1 MLSTPGMIAGM
12 DERLLKLRWP
22 TTCAGCTTALPGGS
36 EAWWDSK
43 RKEAKCPSCHGNAA
57 DTAAPPAAP
66 IDRGAAG
73 ASSRREYEKRS
84 TRERARKKALVAS
97 DDAWRRRVKEE
108 HPVVGRL
115 ASALT
120 PKPTIGPESQATAAW
135 KQGAA
140 GELRVA
146 EILDGLKGISALH
159 DRRIPGSKANIDHV
173 AVGPAGVFVID
184 AKKYTG
190 GVEKRNVGGWLRV
203 DERLYVGGRDRSK
216 VIDGVRWQADVV
228 QACLATGQTRVS
240 VHSVVCFVGAEWPLV
255 FRRPI
260 RMRGVTALWPQ
271 ALGELVCKTGP
282 LDETAIDETTKLL
295 AAVLKPA

>member
-1 MLSTPGMIAGM
+1 M
-12 DERLLKLRWP
+12 
-22 TTCAGCTTALPGGS
+22 
-36 EAWWDSK
+36 
-43 RKEAKCPSCHGNAA
+43 
-57 DTAAPPAAP
+57 
-66 IDRGAAG
+66 
-73 ASSRREYEKRS
+73 
-84 TRERARKKALVAS
+84 
-97 DDAWRRRVKEE
+97 KEE

-120 PKPTIGPESQATAAW
+120 PKPTIGPESQTTAAW
-135 KQGAA
+135 KQGVS

-159 DRRIPGSKANIDHV
+159 DRRIPGSKANIDHL

-216 VIDGVRWQADVV
+216 VINGVKSQMEVV
-228 QACLATGQTRVS
+228 QACLATAQGRIS
-240 VHSVVCFVGAEWPLV
+240 VHGVVCFVGAEWPLV
-255 FRRPI
+255 SRRPI
-260 RMRGVTALWPQ
+260 RMHGVTALWPK
-271 ALGELVCKTGP
+271 ALGEFVGQTGP
-282 LDETAIDETTKLL
+282 LDTTVIDETTELL

>member
-1 MLSTPGMIAGM
+1 M
-12 DERLLKLRWP
+12 DERLHKLRWP
-22 TTCAGCTTALPGGS
+22 TSCATCATALPGGS

-43 RKEAKCPSCHGNAA
+43 RKEARCPSCHANAA
-57 DTAAPPAAP
+57 ERPAPAVAP

-73 ASSRREYEKRS
+73 ASARREYEKRS
-84 TRERARKKALVAS
+84 ARERAHKEAFVAS
-97 DDAWRRRVKEE
+97 DDAWRKSVKEE

-135 KQGAA
+135 KQGES

-159 DRRIPGSKANIDHV
+159 DRKIPGSRANIDHV

-190 GVEKRNVGGWLRV
+190 GVEKRNVGGWFRV

-216 VIDGVRWQADVV
+216 VIDGVRSQMEIV
-228 QACLATGQTRVS
+228 QACLSTAQARIS
-240 VHSVVCFVGAEWPLV
+240 VHGVVCFVGAEWPLV

-260 RMRGVTALWPQ
+260 RMSGVTALWPK
-271 ALGELVCKTGP
+271 ALSELVGKTGP
-282 LDETAIDETTKLL
+282 LDRKAIDETTELL
-295 AAVLKPA
+295 ASALKPA

>member
-1 MLSTPGMIAGM
+1 MTGM
-12 DERLLKLRWP
+12 DERILRLRWP
-22 TTCAGCTTALPGGS
+22 TNCAGCSTALPGGS
-36 EAWWDSK
+36 EAWWDSN
-43 RKEAKCPSCHGNAA
+43 RKEAKCPSCHANAA
-57 DTAAPPAAP
+57 DTAAPAVP

-73 ASSRREYEKRS
+73 ASARREYEKRS
-84 TRERARKKALVAS
+84 GRERARKEALVAS
-97 DDAWRRRVKEE
+97 DDAWRRSVKEE

-120 PKPTIGPESQATAAW
+120 RKPMIGPESQTTAAW

-146 EILDGLKGISALH
+146 AILDGVKGISALH
-159 DRRIPGSKANIDHV
+159 DRRIPGSKANIDHLV
-173 AVGPAGVFVID
+173 VGPAGAFVID

-190 GVEKRNVGGWLRV
+190 GVEKRNVGGWFRV

-216 VIDGVRWQADVV
+216 VIDSVRWQMEVV
-228 QACLATGQTRVS
+228 QACLATAQMGIS
-240 VHSVVCFVGAEWPLV
+240 VHGVVCFVGAEWPLV

-260 RMRGVTALWPQ
+260 RMSGVTALWPK
-271 ALGELVCKTGP
+271 ALGELVGKTGR
-282 LDETAIDETTKLL
+282 LDRTAIDETTEMF

>member
-1 MLSTPGMIAGM
+1 MIAGM
-12 DERLLKLRWP
+12 DERILKLRWP
-22 TTCAGCTTALPGGS
+22 TSCAGCSTALPGGS
-36 EAWWDSK
+36 EAWWDSN
-43 RKEAKCPSCHGNAA
+43 RKEAKCPSCHANAA
-57 DTAAPPAAP
+57 DTAAPAAP
-66 IDRGAAG
+66 SDRGAAG
-73 ASSRREYEKRS
+73 ASARREYEKRS
-84 TRERARKKALVAS
+84 GRERARKEALVAS

-120 PKPTIGPESQATAAW
+120 PKPTIGPESQTTAAW
-135 KQGAA
+135 KQGAT

-146 EILDGLKGISALH
+146 EILDGVKGISALH
-159 DRRIPGSKANIDHV
+159 DRRIPGSKANIDHL
-173 AVGPAGVFVID
+173 AVGPAGAFVID

-216 VIDGVRWQADVV
+216 VIDSVRWQMEVV
-228 QACLATGQTRVS
+228 QACLATVQIGIS
-240 VHSVVCFVGAEWPLV
+240 VHGVVCFVGAEWPLV

-260 RMRGVTALWPQ
+260 RMSGVTALWPK
-271 ALGELVCKTGP
+271 ALSELVGKTGP
-282 LDETAIDETTKLL
+282 LDRTAIDETTELL